1 MPDNVLEIVTNRN
14 LIAID
19 QDPLGKQAKRVF
31 GSINADI
38 LAKPLAD
45 GSVALC
51 FFNKFG
57 GKRAMVYSLR
67 SLTADSFVSLKSA
80 QSYTLT
86 DLWSNES
93 YEATD
98 NLRVELEPHSAK
110 VFKVIPR

>member
-1 MPDNVLEIVTNRN
+1 
-14 LIAID
+14 
-19 QDPLGKQAKRVF
+19 
-31 GSINADI
+31 
-38 LAKPLAD
+38 
-45 GSVALC
+45 
-51 FFNKFG
+51 
-57 GKRAMVYSLR
+57 MVYSLR
-67 SLTADSFVSLKSA
+67 SLTADTYVSLKSA